1 MYFTEKKVFVAL
13 MIIQSGNGCG
23 STVAMRRVSPKK
35 GGCCNSSGT
44 LSKCYSGVKVVHQ
57 APKWC
62 HQHDALLVQ
71 AHRRMGGGWTNTKGP
86 GEEMEM
92 VILKKYK
99 R

>member
-1 MYFTEKKVFVAL
+1 MYTSQKIGVCGANDNTQWKWVWKHGGNEESVA
-13 MIIQSGNGCG
+13 
-23 STVAMRRVSPKK
+23 KK

-44 LSKCYSGVKVVHQ
+44 LSKCYSGIKVVHQ